1 MKKTAVLLFVLVLV
15 AFLLIISV
23 TGVIGDVFGK
33 KWEMI
38 SLVAVAVLLAGYLIW
53 DKRNEK

>member
-38 SLVAVAVLLAGYLIW
+38 SLIAVAVLLAGYLIW